1 MHQAD
6 PASLSAMSV
15 LCISSHLLS
24 PLCCVSVK
32 VDCRFASRV
41 KVKKTCT
48 QCRRTLV
55 SLFVIRLPLNN
66 FSLDRF
72 QIAGRD
78 LYCRSFVEYLANIF
92 SNKCIRKAEYLER
105 NSFTTDSDCF
115 VSMIPH
121 CLWLQRIKMDIDRRF
136 QDAPL
141 LPKFPLPAQSSNSL
155 FPSILR
161 FFAHSDTSHVQ
172 QNNAMEMGII

>member
-1 MHQAD
+1 
-6 PASLSAMSV
+6 MSV

-48 QCRRTLV
+48 QCRRTLM
-55 SLFVIRLPLNN
+55 SLFVIRPPSTIFLLTISRLLEGSCFVGLSVAGGN
-66 FSLDRF
+66 F
-72 QIAGRD
+72 
-78 LYCRSFVEYLANIF
+78 FV
-92 SNKCIRKAEYLER
+92 EYLER
-105 NSFTTDSDCF
+105 NGFTTDSDCF
-115 VSMIPH
+115 VLLIPH

-141 LPKFPLPAQSSNSL
+141 LPKFLLPAQSSNSL
-155 FPSILR
+155 FPYILR
-161 FFAHSDTSHVQ
+161 LFAQSDTSHVQ
-172 QNNAMEMGII
+172 QNNAMEMGKI

>member
-1 MHQAD
+1 
-6 PASLSAMSV
+6 MSV

-41 KVKKTCT
+41 KVKKTFT

-78 LYCRSFVEYLANIF
+78 LYCRSSVEYLAYIF
-92 SNKCIRKAEYLER
+92 SNKCNIYLAINVSER
-105 NSFTTDSDCF
+105 QNIWNAIVSPPTLIALYRWFHIVSGCRGSRWTSIDVSKMRLSCPSSHFRHNPQILFFLPSYDSLHIQTHL
-115 VSMIPH
+115 M
-121 CLWLQRIKMDIDRRF
+121 
-136 QDAPL
+136 
-141 LPKFPLPAQSSNSL
+141 SSKTMQW
-155 FPSILR
+155 R
-161 FFAHSDTSHVQ
+161 W
-172 QNNAMEMGII
+172 E

>member
-1 MHQAD
+1 
-6 PASLSAMSV
+6 MSV

-78 LYCRSFVEYLANIF
+78 LYCRSFVEYLAYIF

-141 LPKFPLPAQSSNSL
+141 FAQVPTSGTILKFSFSFHLTILCTFRHISCPAKQCNGDGNNMML
-155 FPSILR
+155 QR
-161 FFAHSDTSHVQ
+161 SHL
-172 QNNAMEMGII
+172 

>member
-1 MHQAD
+1 MQQAD

-78 LYCRSFVEYLANIF
+78 LYCRSFVEYLAYIF

-105 NSFTTDSDCF
+105 NGFTTDSDCF

-141 LPKFPLPAQSSNSL
+141 LPKFLLPAQSSNSL

-161 FFAHSDTSHVQ
+161 LFAQSDTSHVQ
-172 QNNAMEMGII
+172 QNNAMEMGKI